1 MSVRYFKTLFKTA
14 CALLPVSVLT
24 VSFSTSTASCNC
36 AGVSPV
42 FMAAPEVRSKLRVY
56 VADACQ
62 RTYGCQFAL
71 LPGKYVACKNV
82 VKQMLAQEGVNDWR
96 KFVGYNAAADGGL
109 DFGAFGKTVEGS
121 SGVASGP
128 ISSLMPAALRSC
140 TRLFSVLSAFKL
152 RGKPV

>member
-1 MSVRYFKTLFKTA
+1 M
-14 CALLPVSVLT
+14 
-24 VSFSTSTASCNC
+24 
-36 AGVSPV
+36 
-42 FMAAPEVRSKLRVY
+42 FMAARKCEVSCWVY

-62 RTYGCQFAL
+62 RAYGCQFAL

-82 VKQMLAQEGVNDWR
+82 IKQMLAQECVDDWC

-109 DFGAFGKTVEGS
+109 DFGAFGKTVNGRS

-140 TRLFSVLSAFKL
+140 TRLFRVLSAFKL